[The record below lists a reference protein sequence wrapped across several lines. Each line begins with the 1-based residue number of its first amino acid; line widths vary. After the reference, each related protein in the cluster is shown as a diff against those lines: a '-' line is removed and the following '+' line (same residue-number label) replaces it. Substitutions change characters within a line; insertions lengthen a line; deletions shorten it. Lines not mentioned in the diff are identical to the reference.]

1 MINREKLTKRN
12 LVMAVF
18 LVQSFAMASLFTNTS
33 AGSSLLSVTAVAQ
46 TKTFI
51 AGDKAK
57 VKGRITQRDVDTF
70 TMSDSAG
77 GSAVV
82 LLTDTT
88 SVKSNKKG
96 LGLFRRGSDF
106 EVTSLLRGLVVTVEG
121 TGNDKGQLVAE
132 KVRFDEADLKT
143 AMTVESRVTPVE
155 EANKKLSGQVA
166 EVETV
171 AKDAKSEAAKANTG
185 VAAANKRIDN
195 TNARVDATNA
205 RVDAADARISGLDN
219 FDKQAEAVVH
229 FAVNSYVLTAEDKKA
244 LDELAQ
250 KAAAAK
256 GYIIEVAGFTDSTGN
271 AEKNFALS
279 QRRADTVVKYLAI
292 NGNIPM
298 RRIVTPIGYGAT
310 RGVAEDTTAE
320 GRKQNRRVEV
330 RLLVSKGLAQ

>member
-1 MINREKLTKRN
+1 MISREKITKRN
-12 LVMAVF
+12 LALAV
-18 LVQSFAMASLFTNTS
+18 LVIQSFAVAGLVTYGST
-33 AGSSLLSVTAVAQ
+33 GSSTLSVAAITQ

-70 TMSDSAG
+70 TMTDSAG
-77 GSAVV
+77 AGVVV
-82 LLTDTT
+82 LLTDAT

-96 LGLFRRGSDF
+96 LGVFRRGQDF

-121 TGNDKGQLVAE
+121 AGNEKGQLVAE
-132 KVRFDEADLKT
+132 KVRFDEADLKA

-155 EANKKLSGQVA
+155 EANKKLSGQVE
-166 EVETV
+166 EVGEV
-171 AKDAKSEAAKANTG
+171 AKDAKAEAARANEA
-185 VAAANKRIDN
+185 VAEANKRID
-195 TNARVDATNA
+195 ATNA
-205 RVDAADARISGLDN
+205 RTSGLDN

-229 FAVNSYVLTAEDKKA
+229 FAVNSYVITPDDKKA

-256 GYIIEVAGFTDSTGN
+256 GYLIEVAGFADSTGDPG
-271 AEKNFALS
+271 KNIALS

-292 NGNIPM
+292 NGSIPM
-298 RRIVTPIGYGAT
+298 RRIVTPIGYGAS
-310 RGVAEDTTAE
+310 RGVADDTTAE

-330 RLLVSKGLAQ
+330 RLLVSRGLAQ